1 MNVEWYLLISILAGL
16 VLFYLAAVVLYKPLK
31 LMLSLVLCA
40 LMGVVLLWLLN
51 LVLGLVNMHVAFNP
65 FTVLV
70 AGIFQLPGLVLL
82 VVLTMWFA

>member
-1 MNVEWYLLISILAGL
+1 LA
-16 VLFYLAAVVLYKPLK
+16 
-31 LMLSLVLCA
+31 
-40 LMGVVLLWLLN
+40 
-51 LVLGLVNMHVAFNP
+51 LGLVNMHVAFNP

>member
-1 MNVEWYLLISILAGL
+1 MNVEWYLLLIILAGL
-16 VLFYLAAVVLYKPLK
+16 VLFYLAAVVLYKPFK
-31 LMLSLVLCA
+31 LLLSLALCA
-40 LMGVVLLWLLN
+40 VTGVVLLWLLN
-51 LVLGLVNMHVAFNP
+51 LALGLVNMHVAFNP